1 MIGFGLFVFALVLV
15 YLLYYTFLI
24 VGDLNK
30 KGQKHAGSASA
41 SAGGADGGQGR
52 DAEDES
58 VEVTESEDG
67 FELAGAGYSAASAA
81 SETGGSNSSGEA
93 GAGADVK
100 QLSAEEEARAREEAE
115 AQAQEETCEQ
125 LRDEIEEVQGNLEK
139 KAHEFR
145 LEGGMHDK
153 ELLKSVMQQFS
164 QRGMKVQLGFRPEIE
179 NI

>member
-15 YLLYYTFLI
+15 YLLYYTLLI

-30 KGQKHAGSASA
+30 KGQKRAASGSA
-41 SAGGADGGQGR
+41 SAGGAGGGQDKDG
-52 DAEDES
+52 EDES

-67 FELAGAGYSAASAA
+67 FELAGAGYGMGG
-81 SETGGSNSSGEA
+81 ETGGSNSSGEA
-93 GAGADVK
+93 GAGVDVK

-153 ELLKSVMQQFS
+153 ELLKAVMQQFS